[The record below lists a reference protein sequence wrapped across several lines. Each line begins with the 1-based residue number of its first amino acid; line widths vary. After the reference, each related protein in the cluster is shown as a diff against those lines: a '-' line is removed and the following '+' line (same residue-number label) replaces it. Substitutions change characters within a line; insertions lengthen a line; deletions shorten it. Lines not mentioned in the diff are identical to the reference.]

1 MQILGLG
8 RGEAHQRWDS
18 FMIDTRIQKVLV
30 FSFSFIGDAVL
41 STAVI
46 HPLRRCFP
54 GVQIAFLV
62 GIRATN
68 LFTSD
73 PQINQVF
80 VYDNR
85 GKHTG
90 LRGKIRLI
98 QMLRREKFDL
108 VIDLRDSVW
117 SRFVGG
123 KRWGMKLRGADVHAV
138 TRYLDVLQRHGVNTT
153 GAQPKL
159 EFTDLELAKRNEFLE
174 ENGVD
179 RSRLLVGVHP
189 GGNWIYKLWTPR
201 NYARISDAL
210 NEKWNAQILLFASP
224 DEQPLLTHVAS
235 LTSCQPT
242 LVKTHDL
249 RQVAALIEACNLY
262 IGNDTGPMHIAAAVG
277 IHVVAIFGST
287 NHHRSGPSGEKH
299 TVVQSGLNLGCNP
312 CHPGKHPGGCGKGSC
327 AVIEAVTVEQVL
339 CAIEKLVDRLR
350 QTTKR

>member
-1 MQILGLG
+1 
-8 RGEAHQRWDS
+8 
-18 FMIDTRIQKVLV
+18 MIDTRIQKVLV

-46 HPLRRCFP
+46 RPLRRRFP
-54 GVQIAFLV
+54 NAQIAFLV
-62 GIRATN
+62 GIQAVN
-68 LFTSD
+68 LFTD
-73 PQINQVF
+73 DLQIDQVF

-85 GKHTG
+85 GEHAG
-90 LRGKIRLI
+90 WRGKVRLI
-98 QMLRREKFDL
+98 QMLRREQFDL
-108 VIDLRDSVW
+108 VVNLRDSVW
-117 SRFVGG
+117 SRLIGG
-123 KRWGMKLRGADVHAV
+123 KHWGMKLRGANVHAV
-138 TRYLDVLQRHGVNTT
+138 TRYLDILHRHGVDTT

-159 EFTDLELAKRNEFLE
+159 EFSDSELVKRDEFLE
-174 ENGVD
+174 ESGVD
-179 RSRLLVGVHP
+179 RNRLLIGIHP
-189 GGNWIYKLWTPR
+189 GGNWIYKLWTPK

-210 NEKWNAQILLFASP
+210 HEKWNAQILLFASP

-235 LTSCQPT
+235 LTNCQST

-262 IGNDTGPMHIAAAVG
+262 IGNDTGPMHIAAAIG

-287 NHHRSGPSGEKH
+287 NHHRSGPYGERH

-339 CAIEKLVDRLR
+339 CAIEKLCVGWTGD
-350 QTTKR
+350 